1 MDFVCVPFYVLPD
14 PGWISP
20 MGDNKVI
27 LSLLDWRIHPA
38 IHPML
43 TDLSFTATL
52 IWIICQELAT
62 FNVKGS
68 FSEQF
73 VIQKKEKSMEPQNIF
88 EPYNEDDTE
97 EILKSVLVM
106 APVLSLDLPDCF

>member
-1 MDFVCVPFYVLPD
+1 
-14 PGWISP
+14 
-20 MGDNKVI
+20 
-27 LSLLDWRIHPA
+27 
-38 IHPML
+38 ML
-43 TDLSFTATL
+43 TDFSFTATL
-52 IWIICQELAT
+52 IWIIWQELAT

-73 VIQKKEKSMEPQNIF
+73 VTKKKKSMEPQHIF

-106 APVLSLDLPDCF
+106 APVLSLDLPDYFSPINFNPLLLLNVFITSSSLPGW